1 MGDPT
6 PLVGNI
12 VYLRNVSPLPIV
24 LSLQG
29 GAIFWTAAGVNP
41 NLTIPPD
48 TTYQFLA
55 ISDSVTVPQAAD
67 ASHQQGLPGP
77 TWMQIGA

>member
-1 MGDPT
+1 MAGH
-6 PLVGNI
+6 LAAFHNI
-12 VYLRNVSPLPIV
+12 PSIT
-24 LSLQG
+24 
-29 GAIFWTAAGVNP
+29 IFGSQNP
-41 NLTIPPD
+41 NLSIPPD
-48 TTYQFLA
+48 TTFQFLA